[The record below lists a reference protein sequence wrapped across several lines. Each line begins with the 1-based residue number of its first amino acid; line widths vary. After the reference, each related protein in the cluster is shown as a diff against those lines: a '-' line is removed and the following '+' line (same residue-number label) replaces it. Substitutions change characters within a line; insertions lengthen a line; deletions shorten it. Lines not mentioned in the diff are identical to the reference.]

1 MYIRIHPNFVVVFSI
16 LQNNIVV
23 PQDIHSYGSGIL
35 TLRYHSLQVLN
46 GYLLRQHSFST
57 VPKFTDIKNS
67 VGNTSKSG
75 ETKTVVR
82 SSDHITI
89 HSFILDM
96 VVRWCGLW
104 ASRLGT
110 TTLCQYCHPYT
121 HHSKTKPPKTRM
133 SFLPNVIS
141 AYS

>member
-1 MYIRIHPNFVVVFSI
+1 MFFVFVFSI

-57 VPKFTDIKNS
+57 VPKFTTSKIRL
-67 VGNTSKSG
+67 VTLSKSG

-121 HHSKTKPPKTRM
+121 HHSKTKTPMSRM
-133 SFLPNVIS
+133 SFLTNVRS
-141 AYS
+141 VNS

>member
-1 MYIRIHPNFVVVFSI
+1 MFFVFVFSI

-82 SSDHITI
+82 SSLSTSLFI
-89 HSFILDM
+89 HSFLTWSLDGA
-96 VVRWCGLW
+96 VFGLLVLVLQHCVNIVIPIHTIVKP
-104 ASRLGT
+104 SHQRLV
-110 TTLCQYCHPYT
+110 CRSSQ
-121 HHSKTKPPKTRM
+121 M
-133 SFLPNVIS
+133 
-141 AYS
+141 